1 MHGLTMTEVLEVL
14 ALRPGEGVNLT
25 TADGRLFLIEWMG
38 GDWFLIDDVVA
49 ETIQPLRTDDIDA
62 IFQTHG
68 GIVDLLNVFLQDD
81 WATLLQP
88 CIMVLSDEHAS

>member
-25 TADGRLFLIEWMG
+25 TADGRLFLIEWLG
-38 GDWFLIDDVVA
+38 GEWFVIDDVEA
-49 ETIQPLRTDDIDA
+49 EEVRPRRTDDVDA
-62 IFQTHG
+62 LLQSHG
-68 GIVDLLNVFLQDD
+68 GIVDLQNVFLHAD
-81 WATLLQP
+81 WATLMQP